1 MKVILNVDAI
11 APPLTGIGRYALALA
26 SGLPAHPGISECRY
40 FAGYRWVADPAA
52 ALRAGRRATALRR
65 RLPFKG
71 AALELYFALR
81 QHQFSRR
88 TRKLRDYLLHSPNY
102 LLFEHDG
109 PSVSTVHDLSWRHYP
124 EFHPRDRVRAMEK
137 HMPRTLAQATH
148 VLTDSSFVRQEV
160 IEHFGV
166 APERVTAVPLGVEP
180 EFRPRT
186 SQECAPMLRRHGLR
200 HGGYLLCVATIEP
213 RKNLERLLLAFSRL
227 PEALQRA
234 YPLVVAGGQG
244 WRMDAIER
252 TAAPL
257 EAAGRLRRLGYVEE
271 AELPLLYAAAAGFAF
286 PSLYEGFGL
295 PPLEAM
301 ASGVPVLVSDNP
313 ALVEVVREAG
323 LVVPAHDD
331 DAIARGLERLL
342 SDETWRGSA
351 IPAGLAQAQRY
362 TWDRC
367 VAGTAAAYAVA
378 NAA

>member
-26 SGLPAHPGISECRY
+26 RGLPGHPGIAECRY
-40 FAGYRWVADPAA
+40 FAGYRWVADPEA
-52 ALRAGRRATALRR
+52 ALRAGRSAARLRR
-65 RLPFKG
+65 HVPFKG
-71 AALELYFALR
+71 LALELYFALR
-81 QHQFSRR
+81 QQQFSRR

-124 EFHPRDRVRAMEK
+124 QFHPRDRVRAMEK

-166 APERVTAVPLGVEP
+166 APERISAVPLGVEP
-180 EFRPRT
+180 EFRPRGAE
-186 SQECAPMLRRHGLR
+186 ECATMLQRHGLR
-200 HGGYLLCVATIEP
+200 HGGYVLCVATIEP
-213 RKNLERLLLAFSRL
+213 RKNLERLLQAYCRL
-227 PEALQRA
+227 PDSLQRA

-244 WRMDAIER
+244 WRMEAIER

-257 EAAGRLRRLGYVEE
+257 EADGRLRRLGYVEE

-301 ASGVPVLVSDNP
+301 ASGVPVLVSDSP
-313 ALVEVVREAG
+313 ALVEVVEGAG
-323 LVVPAHDD
+323 LVVPALDE
-331 DAIARGLERLL
+331 DAISRGLERLL
-342 SDETWRGSA
+342 SDPQWRAGA
-351 IPAGLAQAQRY
+351 IAAGLEQASRY

-367 VAGTAAAYAVA
+367 VAGTADAYAR
-378 NAA
+378 AAAA

>member
-26 SGLPAHPGISECRY
+26 RGLPAHPDVSECRY
-40 FAGYRWVADPAA
+40 FAGYRWVADPEA
-52 ALRAGRRATALRR
+52 ALRAGRAASSLRR
-65 RLPFKG
+65 RIPFKG
-71 AALELYFALR
+71 LALELYFALR
-81 QHQFSRR
+81 QQQFSRR
-88 TRKLRDYLLHSPNY
+88 SRKLRGHLLHSPNY

-124 EFHPRDRVRAMEK
+124 QFHPRDRVRAMEK

-160 IEHFGV
+160 IEHFHV
-166 APERVTAVPLGVEP
+166 APERITAVPLGVEP

-186 SQECAPMLRRHGLR
+186 PQECAAMLEKHGLR
-200 HGGYLLCVATIEP
+200 CGAYLLCVATIEP
-213 RKNLERLLLAFSRL
+213 RKNLERLLRAYRL
-227 PEALQRA
+227 LPDSLQRA
-234 YPLVVAGGQG
+234 YPLVIAGGQG
-244 WRMDAIER
+244 WRMEAIES
-252 TAAPL
+252 AAAQL
-257 EAAGRLRRLGYVEE
+257 EAEGKLRRLGYVEE
-271 AELPLLYAAAAGFAF
+271 AELPLLYSAAAGFAF

-313 ALVEVVREAG
+313 ALVEVVEDAG
-323 LVVPAHDD
+323 LVVPALDEEE
-331 DAIARGLERLL
+331 IARGLEQLL
-342 SDETWRGSA
+342 TDLRWRERA
-351 IPAGLAQAQRY
+351 IAAGLEQSARY

-367 VAGTAAAYAVA
+367 VAGTVAAYALA